1 MFVEKNFII
10 ALAEHRVLGF
20 VLVPYVIE
28 GKPADEYYSITE
40 RITTTDL
47 RLQPDRFSDIE
58 KKIVKTLD
66 EYNDNE
72 LVRVF
77 SKKRVTVQDFLNGIS
92 DELFQKQIRPYIEKR
107 IVRCLD
113 FIIQGNIPLFYKD
126 SPKQIYLTDRIKIEP
141 QSAEAV
147 FNFNRSKDGIKYFL
161 TISHKNQEM
170 NLTNTSAI
178 VLTNDPCR
186 LVIKNKLLVFND
198 IDGKKLSPFF
208 KSEYIN
214 IPPQRE
220 KEYFEKFIINAIK
233 KFRIKNTGFDIVEE
247 KPEPAIILSLEGDLA
262 YHPVLALRF
271 DYGRNVFVSQQ
282 DQEKIYVVLHNQ
294 NNEYRLFKIYRK
306 LEKEKEIAD
315 FLNEKG
321 LQMNHGG
328 FYSLPSEAQLT
339 KDEEMQELVNWL
351 NINTPLLEQKKI
363 RIQQNFFETKYFLN
377 PISIETKVHVR
388 GDWFDIQAIVLLGGH
403 QIPFIKFRNHI
414 LNNNREYKLPNGE
427 VMILPKEWFSK
438 YTDLML
444 FSKKGEEVISISKLH
459 FKLLERT
466 IPEAGIE
473 DSSGAFYELMR
484 SEKYKE
490 ERLPAEIKA
499 ELRPYQKEGYYWMYL
514 LYRTNLGGCLA
525 DDMGLGK
532 TLQTLTILAKARE
545 EEKKAFSQEGNEIQ
559 LPVQSSLF
567 DNPGTSIPA
576 SLIVLPSSL
585 VHNWANEIV
594 KFAPGL
600 KLLKHIGGN
609 RETDF
614 TGFGKYDIILTTYGV
629 VRNEID
635 WLKKYEFFYV
645 VLDESQIIKNPDS
658 KVFQAVTDLKSKHRL
673 VLTGTPIEN
682 SLSDLWS
689 QMHFVNP
696 GLLGELSFF
705 RHNFITPIEKESDIE
720 RQLHL
725 QQLIRPFILRR
736 TKGEVASDLPDLTE
750 QIRYCNMTESQKAYY
765 EEEKSKARN
774 EILDSISNVG
784 VEKSA
789 LLVLQALTRL
799 RQIANHPFMVD
810 PDYSADSGKFE
821 EVISNIE
828 NMIAEDHKVLI
839 FSSFVKHLDLFKKYF
854 DNNQRKY
861 SMLIGETRNREEV
874 IKQFQDDPENRFFL
888 ISLKAG
894 GVGLN
899 LTAADY
905 VFILDPWWNP
915 AAEMQAISRSHRIG
929 QTQNVFVY
937 RYISVETVEEKIVR
951 LQERKSE
958 LADLF
963 INSNNPFQQISREE
977 IMDLFD

>member
-1 MFVEKNFII
+1 VEKNFII

-47 RLQPDRFSDIE
+47 RLQPDRFSEIE
-58 KKIVKTLD
+58 RKIVKTLD

-113 FIIQGNIPLFYKD
+113 LIIQGNIPLFYKD

-147 FNFNRSKDGIKYFL
+147 FNFSRGNDGIRYFL
-161 TISHKNQEM
+161 TVSHKNQEM

-208 KSEYIN
+208 KTDYIH

-233 KFRIKNTGFDIVEE
+233 KFRVKNTGFEIIEE
-247 KPEPAIILSLEGDLA
+247 FPEPTIILSLEGDLA
-262 YHPVLALRF
+262 YHSVLALRF
-271 DYGRNVFVSQQ
+271 DYGRNVLVSTQ
-282 DQEKIYVVLHNQ
+282 DHEKVFVVLQNQ
-294 NNEYRLFKIYRK
+294 DNAYKLFKINRK
-306 LEKEKEIAD
+306 LEKEKDISG
-315 FLNEKG
+315 FLTEKG
-321 LQMNHGG
+321 LQVYQGG
-328 FYSLPSEAQLT
+328 FYNLLHETQLT
-339 KDEEMQELVNWL
+339 KDEEISELVNWL
-351 NINTPLLEQKKI
+351 NLHTPLLEKKKI
-363 RIQQNFFETKYFLN
+363 QIQQNFFEKKYFLN
-377 PISIETKVHVR
+377 PINIETKVHVR
-388 GDWFDIQAIVLLGGH
+388 GDWFDIQSIVHLGGY

-414 LNNNREYKLPNGE
+414 LQNSREYQLPNGE

-438 YTDLML
+438 YADLML
-444 FSKKGEEVISISKLH
+444 FSKKGEEFISISKLH
-459 FKLLERT
+459 YKLLEKT
-466 IPEAGIE
+466 IPEAGIQ
-473 DSSGAFYELMR
+473 DSSGAFYELMQ
-484 SEKYKE
+484 SEQYK
-490 ERLPAEIKA
+490 AENIPTSIKA

-514 LYRTNLGGCLA
+514 LYLTNLGGCLA

-532 TLQTLTILAKARE
+532 TLQTLTIITKARE
-545 EEKKAFSQEGNEIQ
+545 EAKKAVHIESKGKKVAQ
-559 LPVQSSLF
+559 PTLF
-567 DNPGTSIPA
+567 DISASPVPA

-594 KFAPGL
+594 KFAPHL

-614 TGFGKYDIILTTYGV
+614 SGFDKYDIILTTYGV
-629 VRNEID
+629 VRNEIE
-635 WLKKYEFFYV
+635 WLSKYEFFYV
-645 VLDESQIIKNPDS
+645 VLDESQIIKNPES
-658 KVFQAVTDLKSKHRL
+658 KVFQAVIELKSKHRL

-705 RHNFITPIEKESDIE
+705 RQNFLTPIEKEGNTD
-720 RQLHL
+720 RQQKL

-736 TKGEVASDLPDLTE
+736 TKGEVASDLPELTE

-774 EILDSISNVG
+774 KILDSISSVG
-784 VEKSA
+784 IEKSA

-874 IKQFQDDPENRFFL
+874 IKQFQADPENRFFL

-977 IMDLFD
+977 IMDLFE

>member
-1 MFVEKNFII
+1 MEKNFII
-10 ALAEHRVLGF
+10 ALNEHRVLGY

-28 GKPADEYYSITE
+28 GEPADEYYSITE

-47 RLQPDRFSDIE
+47 RLQPQRFTDIQ

-66 EYNDNE
+66 EYSDNE

-77 SKKRVTVQDFLNGIS
+77 SKKRITVQDFLNGIN
-92 DELFQKQIRPYIEKR
+92 DEFLQKQIRPYIEKR
-107 IVRCLD
+107 IVRCIDLLV
-113 FIIQGNIPLFYKD
+113 QGHIPLFFKD
-126 SPKQIYLTDRIKIEP
+126 SPKQIYLSDRISIETHP
-141 QSAEAV
+141 AEAV
-147 FNFNRSKDGIKYFL
+147 FNFKRSQDGIKYFL
-161 TISHKNQEM
+161 TVSHKTQEK

-186 LVIKNKLLVFND
+186 LVLQNKLLFFND

-208 KSEYIN
+208 KNEYIH

-233 KFRIKNTGFDIVEE
+233 KFRVRNSGFDIIDEY
-247 KPEPAIILSLEGDLA
+247 PEPSVILSLESDLA

-271 DYGRNVFVSQQ
+271 EYGRNILVNPQDPDIIFVILQI
-282 DQEKIYVVLHNQ
+282 E
-294 NNEYRLFKIYRK
+294 NEGYK
-306 LEKEKEIAD
+306 LYKVHRNLIREEEITD
-315 FLNEKG
+315 FLSNAG
-321 LQMNHGG
+321 LIPGQSS
-328 FYSLPSEAQLT
+328 FYTLPADPQLSR
-339 KDEEMQELVNWL
+339 DEETSELINWL
-351 NINTPLLEQKKI
+351 NDHQLQLQQKNI
-363 RIQQNFFETKYFLN
+363 EVRQNFFEKRYYLN
-377 PISIETKVHVR
+377 PIRVETSVKLR
-388 GDWFDIQAIVLLGGH
+388 GDWFDIDAVVHLGGYT
-403 QIPFIKFRNHI
+403 IPFIKFRDHI
-414 LNNNREYKLPNGE
+414 LNNNREYVLPNGE

-438 YTDLML
+438 YTDILL
-444 FSKKGEEVISISKLH
+444 FSNKNQDVLSISKLH
-459 FKLLERT
+459 YKLLEKS
-466 IPEAGIE
+466 IPEADLKDVSE
-473 DSSGAFYELMR
+473 AFFELMR
-484 SEKYKE
+484 SETHKS
-490 ERLPAEIKA
+490 RSLPAGIHA

-514 LYRTNLGGCLA
+514 LYLSNLGGCLA

-532 TLQTLTILAKARE
+532 TLQTLTIITKARE
-545 EEKKAFSQEGNEIQ
+545 EEMNEGDGTGNSQPKA
-559 LPVQSSLF
+559 VQQSLSGETNHS
-567 DNPGTSIPA
+567 DRLSA

-585 VHNWANEIV
+585 VHNWANEIS

-600 KLLKHIGGN
+600 KMLKHIGGN

-614 TGFGKYDIILTTYGV
+614 SGFDQYDVILTTYGV
-629 VRNEID
+629 VRNEIE
-635 WLKKYEFFYV
+635 WLRGYEFFYV
-645 VLDESQIIKNPDS
+645 VLDESQVIKNPES
-658 KVFQAVTDLKSKHRL
+658 KVFQAVAELKSRYRL

-689 QMHFVNP
+689 QMNFVNP
-696 GLLGELSFF
+696 GLLGDLSFF
-705 RHNFITPIEKESDIE
+705 RHNFILPIEKESNEE
-720 RQLHL
+720 RQEHL
-725 QQLIRPFILRR
+725 KQLIRPFILRR
-736 TKGEVASDLPDLTE
+736 TKNEVASDLPELTE
-750 QIRYCNMTESQKAYY
+750 QIRYCNMTESQKNVY

-774 EILDSISNVG
+774 EILDSITNVG

-789 LLVLQALTRL
+789 LIVLQALTRL
-799 RQIANHPFMVD
+799 RQIANHPAMVNPSYEGD
-810 PDYSADSGKFE
+810 AGKFE

-828 NMIAEDHKVLI
+828 EMIAEDHKVLI
-839 FSSFVKHLDLFKKYF
+839 FSSFVKHLDLFKAYF
-854 DNNQRKY
+854 DSIQRKY

-874 IKQFQDDPENRFFL
+874 IRQFQEDPENRFFL

-915 AAEMQAISRSHRIG
+915 AAEMQAVSRSHRIG

-963 INSNNPFQQISREE
+963 INNNNPFRQISRED
-977 IMDLFD
+977 ILDLFE

>member
-1 MFVEKNFII
+1 MEKNFII

-47 RLQPDRFSDIE
+47 RLQPNRFSDVE

-77 SKKRVTVQDFLNGIS
+77 SKKRITVQDFLNGVS
-92 DELFQKQIRPYIEKR
+92 EDLFLKQIRPYIEKR
-107 IVRCLD
+107 IVRCIEL
-113 FIIQGNIPLFYKD
+113 IIQGNIPLFYKD
-126 SPKQIYLTDRIKIEP
+126 SPKQIYLTDRIVIEP
-141 QSAEAV
+141 QPAEAV
-147 FNFNRSKDGIKYFL
+147 FNFHRGNEGIKYFL
-161 TISHKNQEM
+161 TISHKSQEM

-208 KSEYIN
+208 KNEYVQ

-233 KFRIKNTGFDIVEE
+233 KFRVKNSGFEIVDEF
-247 KPEPAIILSLEGDLA
+247 PEPEIILSLEGDLA
-262 YHPVLALRF
+262 YRPVLALRF
-271 DYGRNVFVSQQ
+271 DYGRNVFVSLNET
-282 DQEKIYVVLHNQ
+282 DDIYVIFQHVDTQ
-294 NNEYRLFKIYRK
+294 YKLFKIHRK
-306 LEKEKEIAD
+306 TDKEAETD
-315 FLNEKG
+315 QFLKNLG
-321 LQMNHGG
+321 LKMDHRG
-328 FYSLPSEAQLT
+328 FYNLPLEESFT
-339 KDEEMQELVNWL
+339 KDEEMSELVNWL
-351 NINTPLLEQKKI
+351 NLNQPLLEKKKI
-363 RIQQNFFETKYFLN
+363 QIQQNFFDKKYFLQT
-377 PISIETKVHVR
+377 IHIETRVQAR
-388 GDWFDIQAIVLLGGH
+388 GDWFDIQAVVHLGGYK
-403 QIPFIKFRNHI
+403 IPFIRFRNHI
-414 LNNNREYKLPNGE
+414 LHNSREYVLPNGE
-427 VMILPKEWFSK
+427 VMILPREWFST
-438 YTDLML
+438 YGDLML
-444 FSKKGEEVISISKLH
+444 FSKKGEELISISKLH
-459 FKLLERT
+459 YKLIEKS
-466 IPEAGIE
+466 IPEASLK
-473 DSSGAFYELMR
+473 DSSDDFYNLMR
-484 SEKYKE
+484 SEKYKAE
-490 ERLPAEIKA
+490 MVPAAIKA

-514 LYRTNLGGCLA
+514 LYRTKLGGCLA

-532 TLQTLTILAKARE
+532 TLQTLTIISKARD
-545 EEKKAFSQEGNEIQ
+545 EEKKSQPIHEKAGQ
-559 LPVQSSLF
+559 QPTLF
-567 DNPGTSIPA
+567 DTASEAHVAA
-576 SLIVLPSSL
+576 SLVVLPSSL
-585 VHNWANEIV
+585 VHNWANEII
-594 KFAPGL
+594 KFAPDL

-609 RETDF
+609 RETDLTVF
-614 TGFGKYDIILTTYGV
+614 DKYDIILTTYGV

-635 WLKKYEFFYV
+635 WIREYEFFYV
-645 VLDESQIIKNPDS
+645 VLDESQVIKNPES
-658 KVFQAVTDLKSKHRL
+658 KVFQAVIDLKAKHRL

-696 GLLGELSFF
+696 GLLGELPFF
-705 RHNFITPIEKESDIE
+705 RQNFIAPIEKDSDIL
-720 RQLHL
+720 RQQHL

-736 TKGEVASDLPDLTE
+736 TKGEVASDLPELTE
-750 QIRYCNMTESQKAYY
+750 QIRYCNMTESQKSYY

-774 EILDSISNVG
+774 EILDSISTVG
-784 VEKSA
+784 IEKSGF
-789 LLVLQALTRL
+789 LVLQALTRL

-810 PDYSADSGKFE
+810 SEYCGDSGKFE
-821 EVISNIE
+821 EVISNIG
-828 NMIAEDHKVLI
+828 NMIAENHKVLI
-839 FSSFVKHLDLFKKYF
+839 FSSFVKHLDLFRKHF
-854 DNNQRKY
+854 DANRRKY
-861 SMLIGETRNREEV
+861 SMLVGETRNREEV
-874 IKQFQDDPENRFFL
+874 IKQFQNDPENRFFL

-937 RYISVETVEEKIVR
+937 RYISAETVEEKIVR

-977 IMDLFD
+977 IMDLFE